1 MAIFVIPSNWTGKTL
16 KQIGDEIARAG
27 GYIPRLDLIA
37 EKAGTDINTP
47 LKPGQ
52 TFEWNDP
59 GAGEQ
64 IWLKQHTKETSVA
77 EIEAQKILDA
87 QKKVID
93 EEKKFIEKYKQDNP
107 FVFDEEL
114 ARQSAT
120 AEYEPYYSE
129 LLQDYLGQTESQ
141 RQTVQDE
148 QKLAQDLYKLD
159 TSARSRAYERA
170 IGEAERGFAGS
181 GLFFSGIKER
191 TTGQQEVEYGS
202 ESQRASGQYGTQQAG
217 FERTLGDIGT
227 AEQQKTRDIGREQ
240 QASIESGVLK
250 RESEAEKGYYT
261 PLIQSYYRQFPTSS
275 GNVLQGYVVPDYL
288 QF

>member
-47 LKPGQ
+47 LKPNQ

-77 EIEAQKILDA
+77 EIEAQRIMDA
-87 QKKVID
+87 NQKLID
-93 EEKKFIEKYKQDNP
+93 EEKKFLEKYKQDNP
-107 FVFDEEL
+107 FVFDETL
-114 ARQSAT
+114 ARESAR

-129 LLQDYLGQTESQ
+129 LLQDYLTGVET
-141 RQTVQDE
+141 RRATIQDE

-159 TSARSRAYERA
+159 TTSRSRAYERA
-170 IGEAERGFAGS
+170 VGQAEEGFAGQ
-181 GLFFSGIKER
+181 GMFFSGIKER
-191 TTGQQEVEYGS
+191 TTGQQEVEYKDD
-202 ESQRASGQYGTQQAG
+202 SQRASLGYETGQRGFGRELGTIDV
-217 FERTLGDIGT
+217 EESMKR
-227 AEQQKTRDIGREQ
+227 RDIGREQ
-240 QASIESGVLK
+240 ETQIESGILQRQSEAIKGYNIPLEQSYYRRFPSSGSGVLK
-250 RESEAEKGYYT
+250 GYT
-261 PLIQSYYRQFPTSS
+261 
-275 GNVLQGYVVPDYL
+275 VPDYL
-288 QF
+288 QY